1 MVDRIPLREL
11 PVLVV
16 MLSAI
21 ATLCASLAAAQ
32 SAMPDQPDN
41 PDDRFILQRAGEGFF
56 RVDRETGEASLC
68 EPGNV
73 GWVCELI
80 PDDRAALQDEISRLA
95 RQNAELK
102 SRLAELEGRLTGES
116 PETTEPDGDSTF
128 DLPTEEEMDELMTM
142 FEGMMRR
149 FFDMAEDLRRDFSDR
164 EQAE

>member
-1 MVDRIPLREL
+1 MREL

-16 MLSAI
+16 MLSAT

-32 SAMPDQPDN
+32 SALPDQPDN
-41 PDDRFILQRAGEGFF
+41 ADDRYILQRAGDGFF

-68 EPGNV
+68 EPQNV

-80 PDDRAALQDEISRLA
+80 PDDRRALEDEISRLA

-102 SRLAELEGRLTGES
+102 SRLVELEGRLGGE
-116 PETTEPDGDSTF
+116 TAEPDPDSTL

-149 FFDMAEDLRRDFSDR
+149 FFDMAEELQRDFSDR
-164 EQAE
+164 EQTE